1 MPLSTQH
8 VVPSSMLRCRLNIL
22 NKIPIMFLMLW
33 NGLQWIKYVFV
44 PEDNEE
50 TGYGKNQC
58 KERYIYF
65 FERQNLGTH
74 TGIPV

>member
-1 MPLSTQH
+1 
-8 VVPSSMLRCRLNIL
+8 
-22 NKIPIMFLMLW
+22 MFLMLW